1 MRRRSA
7 LLAAAGIA
15 AGAVVAAGVA
25 ALAVAGG
32 PAGRGLV
39 ARADRRRNAV
49 TGDGVAGDGVAVSER
64 ARELHATLRV
74 VDLHADSLFWG
85 RDLLVRS
92 SVGHVDVPRLI
103 EGNIALQGFA
113 IATRVPRNVSMERNE
128 VDAFDDVTLI
138 ALGLGWPRPAMRDP
152 LARAL
157 HLAERAAALAAAS
170 EGRLAII
177 RSRSDLRDH
186 LARREADPR
195 LTACFLAL
203 EGAHPL
209 TGDPSQIEGL
219 VDRLVEA
226 GYRMMGPSHFLDTEF
241 AGSAHG
247 AAKGGLTALGRELV
261 ALLEARSV
269 IVDLAHASPAA
280 IDDVIADARRPVVVS
295 HAGVRATCD
304 SVRNLTDE
312 ELRAVAGTGGLVGI
326 GFWPGAV
333 CGEDPASIARAI
345 EHAVSVVGV
354 RHVALGSDFD
364 GAVSAPFD
372 AAGLARLTE
381 ALLEAGFAETA
392 IQAVM
397 GENALRLLDESLPT
411 GA

>member
-1 MRRRSA
+1 M
-7 LLAAAGIA
+7 AAAGFA
-15 AGAVVAAGVA
+15 AGSVVAAGLTS
-25 ALAVAGG
+25 LAVAGG
-32 PAGRGLV
+32 PVGRRLV

-49 TGDGVAGDGVAVSER
+49 TGDGAAVSER

-92 SVGHVDVPRLI
+92 DAGHIDVPRLI
-103 EGNIALQGFA
+103 EGNVALQGFA
-113 IATRVPRNVSMERNE
+113 VATRVPRNVSMERNE
-128 VDAFDDVTLI
+128 ADAFDDVTLV

-157 HLAERAAALAAAS
+157 HLASRAATFAEAS
-170 EGRLAII
+170 EGRLALI
-177 RSRSDLRDH
+177 RSQSDLRDH
-186 LARREADPR
+186 LARRGADPE

-209 TGDPSQIEGL
+209 SGDAVLLERL

-226 GYRMMGPSHFLDTEF
+226 GYRMMGPSHFLDTGF

-247 AAKGGLTALGRELV
+247 VTKGGLTDLGRDLV
-261 ALLEARSV
+261 ALLEARSIV
-269 IVDLAHASPAA
+269 VDLAHASAA
-280 IDDVIADARRPVVVS
+280 TVDDVIAVARRPVVVS
-295 HAGVRATCD
+295 HAGVRATCE
-304 SVRNLTDE
+304 SNRNLSDDQ
-312 ELRAVAGTGGLVGI
+312 LRAVAGTGGLVGI
-326 GFWPGAV
+326 GFWPAAV
-333 CGEDPASIARAI
+333 CGDDPASIARAI
-345 EHAVSVVGV
+345 AHAVSVVGV

-372 AAGLARLTE
+372 AAGLARLTD
-381 ALLEAGFAETA
+381 ALLEAGFAEPA
-392 IQAVM
+392 IRAVM
-397 GENALRLLDESLPT
+397 GENALRLLEESLPS